1 MKMNSTTDSVLLT
14 TTDDQ
19 NILLRT
25 LDGLATFGHKICLG
39 ILPKTL
45 ISFLMVGTLGVVVHM
60 FVLNTVM
67 LWVTPNFR
75 YANGTAMIFAATFNY
90 LLNNKSTFHKD
101 TLTGRKIIAGY
112 LIYLLITSVGL
123 GSSLAVSSW
132 VFDRNH
138 MPMVAALCGIVVG
151 ALWNYLMSYTF
162 VWKLLSKIYSTKS

>member
-1 MKMNSTTDSVLLT
+1 MKMNTITDTASLDA
-14 TTDDQ
+14 TDDQ
-19 NILLRT
+19 NFVVRVLDILS
-25 LDGLATFGHKICLG
+25 TFGHKVCLG

-45 ISFLMVGTLGVVVHM
+45 ISFLLVGSLGVVVHM
-60 FVLNTVM
+60 FVLKTVM
-67 LWVTPNFR
+67 FGFTSNFR

-101 TLTGRKIIAGY
+101 TLAGRKIIAGY

-123 GSSLAVSSW
+123 ASSLAVSGW

-138 MPMVAALCGIVVG
+138 MPMAAALCGIIVG

-162 VWKLLSKIYSTKS
+162 VWKLLSKIYAQK